1 MIRHKSGFGDPV
13 HGVFATMAV
22 VVLFLITMPLVITV
36 FTAFNATSQTVF
48 PPNGWSL
55 RWFSNIFEQSEF
67 IAAFWLSLALA
78 LSSGVLAMLLGTL
91 SAVVLT
97 RVSFRGR
104 ELIDAVL
111 MSPLIV
117 PQVII
122 GLAFLILFVRMP
134 SWPQFWNLLLLHTLL
149 TLPYAARVVRA
160 SLARINPRL
169 EEAAIGLGASPAA
182 SFVRITLPQ
191 VRSGLFVAFFFSFV
205 TSFDN
210 FTATAFLASKGAT
223 LPVEIFFYIDS
234 RLDPTI
240 SAVATLLMA
249 GTTLFVLVVD
259 RLVGVQ
265 RVT

>member
-1 MIRHKSGFGDPV
+1 MKPRGGFGDPV
-13 HGVFATMAV
+13 QAVFGAIAAA
-22 VVLFLITMPLVITV
+22 VLFLITMPLVITV
-36 FTAFNATSQTVF
+36 FTAFNATTQTVF

-55 RWFSNIFEQSEF
+55 RWFSNIFAQSEF
-67 IAAFWLSLALA
+67 IEAFWLSLALA
-78 LSSGVLAMLLGTL
+78 LSSGALAMLLGTA

-97 RVSFRGR
+97 RASFRGR
-104 ELIDAVL
+104 ELIDGLL

-117 PQVII
+117 PQVIV
-122 GLAFLILFVRMP
+122 GLAFLIFYVKVK
-134 SWPQFWNLLLLHTLL
+134 SWSQFTDLLLLHTLL
-149 TLPYAARVVRA
+149 TLPYATRVVRA

-169 EEAAIGLGASPAA
+169 EEAAVGLGASATM
-182 SFVRITLPQ
+182 SFVRVTLPQ
-191 VRSGLFVAFFFSFV
+191 VRAGLFVAFFFSFV

-234 RLDPTI
+234 QLDPTV
-240 SAVATLLMA
+240 SAIATLLMA